1 MVVFGGDR
9 PTIDLIGKGTIE
21 VLLPRGSSDLIR
33 GRVIYQGPVTAPI
46 EEGQLIGKLQ
56 ISLDDEVL
64 QETSVYAASDVG
76 VGNLRQRAMDGL
88 QELILGWW

>member
-21 VLLPRGSSDLIR
+21 VLLPRGSRDLIR
-33 GRVIYQGPVTAPI
+33 ARVIYQGPVTAPI
-46 EEGQLIGKLQ
+46 EEGRLIGTLQ
-56 ISLDDEVL
+56 ISLDGEVL
-64 QETSVYAASDVG
+64 HETPVYAATDVG
-76 VGNLRQRAMDGL
+76 IGNLRQRAMDGL